1 MCAAGSLISRIRHP
15 HADPNHISHVPMRTE
30 VKEQRAAPHRMI
42 LALASMDFV
51 QICMLAFR
59 RWEARSLEATGR
71 PVLRVYQ
78 MRLLQAEA

>member
-1 MCAAGSLISRIRHP
+1 MPIRTTFP
-15 HADPNHISHVPMRTE
+15 ASPCE
-30 VKEQRAAPHRMI
+30 QKVKEQRAAPHRMI
-42 LALASMDFV
+42 LAFASMDFV

>member
-59 RWEARSLEATGR
+59 RWEAQSLEATGR